1 MTTATRA
8 THSPFRTFT
17 RAEWARLR
25 GATPLSL
32 GEEDLAQL
40 RGVDEGLSIAEVEEI
55 YLPLSRLL
63 ELHVA
68 GVRELR
74 HVTSQFFA
82 TPPAP
87 VPYVIAV
94 AGSVAAGKST
104 TARLLARLLERWPD
118 GPRVALVTTDGF
130 LYPNRVLEERGLMH
144 RKGFPE
150 SYDRARLLRFVSDL
164 KSGEGPLR
172 VPTYSHLAYDVL
184 EHELVIDRCDIVL
197 LEGLNVLQT
206 GTAHSVMV
214 SDFID
219 FAIYVDAPEALLSRW
234 FYERFAKLRA
244 TAFRDPSSYF
254 HALATAPDAQ
264 AEARARF
271 AWEQI
276 NLVNLRENVAPTR
289 EKATLILEKGEAHAV
304 ERVLLRRI

>member
-1 MTTATRA
+1 MTTVARE
-8 THSPFRTFT
+8 THSPYRTFA
-17 RAEWARLR
+17 RADWARLR
-25 GATPLSL
+25 GETPLSL
-32 GEEDLAQL
+32 TETDLQRVRGIDEE
-40 RGVDEGLSIAEVEEI
+40 VSVAEVEEI

-63 ELHVA
+63 NLHVA
-68 GVRELR
+68 GVQELR
-74 HVTSQFFA
+74 RVTSHFLG
-82 TPPAP
+82 TMPVP

-104 TARLLARLLERWPD
+104 TARLLAKLLETWPHH
-118 GPRVALVTTDGF
+118 PRVALVTTDGF
-130 LYPNRVLEERGLMH
+130 LHPNRVLTERGLMD

-150 SYDRARLLRFVSDL
+150 SYDRARLLRFVADL
-164 KSGEGPLR
+164 KSGKFPLS

-184 EHELVIDRCDIVL
+184 EKELAIDECDIVL
-197 LEGLNVLQT
+197 IEGLNVLQT

-219 FAIYVDAPEALLSRW
+219 FSIYVDAPEAMLSRW
-234 FYERFAKLRA
+234 FYDRFAKLRA

-254 HALATAPDAQ
+254 HALASAPDEQ
-264 AEARARF
+264 ADARARF

-289 EKATLILEKGEAHAV
+289 EKATLILEKGDAHAV
-304 ERVLLRRI
+304 ERVLLRRL